1 MILMA
6 IQSLK
11 ELWELFTQK
20 CGRDIRR
27 SRIRH
32 THFKKYYSGNPADL
46 DSVLNAVPDVLN
58 EETWKQ
64 VVELFISPKF
74 QARSQQNKKNR
85 NEMKYLSTQ
94 GSKSMAAIRNKRV
107 STQNYTFFD
116 VAF

>member
-1 MILMA
+1 MGTVYTEMRKRYSERKN
-6 IQSLK
+6 Q
-11 ELWELFTQK
+11 
-20 CGRDIRR
+20 
-27 SRIRH
+27 RH

-46 DSVLNAVPDVLN
+46 DSVLNAVPGVLN

-107 STQNYTFFD
+107 STRNYTFLD
-116 VAF
+116 DALICNSN